1 MLENEEKLINKAK
14 KDKKAFGKLYEYY
27 WPKVVRY
34 LQHKVNGNLHTAED
48 LASTTFE
55 KALKN
60 ISGYK
65 WQGTSFSAWI
75 YKIAYNTY
83 VDYLR
88 TLKNTVEIDIEHV
101 IPDAKESIEDRLIED
116 ETSITLKNLLT
127 NLKDREQVIIKLK
140 FYEGYSNKK
149 IAEVLSISETNIGTI
164 INRAITKLR
173 DI

>member
-1 MLENEEKLINKAK
+1 MLENEEKLVNRAK

-34 LQHKVNGNLHTAED
+34 LQNKVNGNLQTAED

-60 ISGYK
+60 ISSYK

-88 TLKNTVEIDIEHV
+88 GLKTTVELDIEHL
-101 IPDAKESIEDRLIED
+101 IPDSRASIEDRLIDD
-116 ETSITLKNLLT
+116 EISITLKNLLT

-149 IAEVLSISETNIGTI
+149 IAEVLNISETNIGTI